1 MIDVG
6 LHVGDGVP
14 REQAAEARER
24 LASLDAYTDE
34 PVLSARLTLR
44 RTGQVPPYAA
54 DASMLLDGRLLAAHA
69 TGSSVVQAGDEVAER
84 LRRQLLRVK
93 DADVALRNE
102 PRTIAAALRSLPIPD
117 NRSGAQ
123 LKPPEEREIIHRRP
137 YSSIPLPTLDAVAEL
152 LDLDVLFHLFL
163 HARTDEWVVVHRRD
177 DEWVG
182 LIHPQGSV
190 LADEGDIVL
199 PEPSRYSEPLSLE
212 TARSEMDVLNH
223 RFLYF
228 TDADGRG
235 RVLYLRHDGDYGL
248 VEPE

>member
-6 LHVGDGVP
+6 LHVGEGVP

-24 LASLDAYTDE
+24 LASLDAYTGE

-44 RTGQVPPYAA
+44 RTGQMPPYAA

-69 TGSSVVQAGDEVAER
+69 TGRSVFQAADEVAER

-93 DADVALRNE
+93 EADVARRNE
-102 PRTIAAALRSLPIPD
+102 PRTIAAALRSLPIAD
-117 NRSGAQ
+117 TRSGAQ
-123 LKPPEEREIIHRRP
+123 LKPPKDREIIRRRP
-137 YSSIPLPTLDAVAEL
+137 YSSIPMSTVDAVAEL

-177 DEWVG
+177 DERVG
-182 LIHPQGSV
+182 LIHPQDSV
-190 LADEGDIVL
+190 LADERDIVV

-212 TARSEMDVLNH
+212 AARTEMDVLSH

-228 TDADGRG
+228 KDADGRG

>member
-1 MIDVG
+1 MIDVD
-6 LHVGDGVP
+6 LHMGDGVP
-14 REQAAEARER
+14 RDQAEEARER
-24 LASLDAYTDE
+24 LASLDAYTDK

-44 RTGQVPPYAA
+44 LTGQVPPYAA
-54 DASMLLDGRLLAAHA
+54 DASMLVDGRLLAAHA
-69 TGSSVVQAGDEVAER
+69 TGRSVLHAADQAGER

-93 DADVALRNE
+93 GADVALRNE
-102 PRTIAAALRSLPIPD
+102 PRTIAAALRSLPIAD
-117 NRSGAQ
+117 NRSVAQ
-123 LKPPEEREIIHRRP
+123 PKPPEEREIIRRLP
-137 YSSIPLPTLDAVAEL
+137 YSSIPLSTVDAVAEL

-177 DEWVG
+177 DDCVG

-190 LADEGDIVL
+190 LMDEGDIVV

-212 TARSEMDVLNH
+212 SARAEMDVLNH

-228 TDADGRG
+228 TEADGRG

>member
-1 MIDVG
+1 
-6 LHVGDGVP
+6 
-14 REQAAEARER
+14 
-24 LASLDAYTDE
+24 
-34 PVLSARLTLR
+34 
-44 RTGQVPPYAA
+44 
-54 DASMLLDGRLLAAHA
+54 MLLDGRLLAAHA
-69 TGSSVVQAGDEVAER
+69 TGRSVVQAADEVAER
-84 LRRQLLRVK
+84 LKRQLLRVK
-93 DADVALRNE
+93 DADVVLRNE

-123 LKPPEEREIIHRRP
+123 LKPPGGEGDHPSPCP

-212 TARSEMDVLNH
+212 TARSEMDVVNH

-235 RVLYLRHDGDYGL
+235 RGAR
-248 VEPE
+248 PPP

>member
-6 LHVGDGVP
+6 LHVGDGVG
-14 REQAAEARER
+14 RAEAEEGRER
-24 LASLDAYTDE
+24 LASLDAYADQ

-54 DASMLLDGRLLAAHA
+54 DASMLVDGRLLAAHA
-69 TGSSVVQAGDEVAER
+69 TGRSVVQAADEVADR

-102 PRTIAAALRSLPIPD
+102 PRTIASALRSLPIPD
-117 NRSGAQ
+117 NRPEAE
-123 LKPPEEREIIHRRP
+123 LKPPEEREIIRRRP
-137 YSSIPLPTLDAVAEL
+137 YASIPLSTVDAVAEL

-163 HARTDEWVVVHRRD
+163 HLRTEEWVVVHRRD
-177 DEWVG
+177 DERVG
-182 LIHPQGSV
+182 LIHPQDSV
-190 LADEGDIVL
+190 LADERDIVV

-212 TARSEMDVLNH
+212 TARTEMDVLNH

>member
-1 MIDVG
+1 MIDVD

-14 REQAAEARER
+14 RDQAEEARER
-24 LASLDAYTDE
+24 LASLGAYTDE

-69 TGSSVVQAGDEVAER
+69 TGRRVLQAADEVVER

-93 DADVALRNE
+93 GADVALRNE

-117 NRSGAQ
+117 NRSVAQ
-123 LKPPEEREIIHRRP
+123 PKPPEEREIIRRRP
-137 YSSIPLPTLDAVAEL
+137 YSSIPLSTVDAVAEL

-177 DEWVG
+177 DDWVG

-190 LADEGDIVL
+190 LADEGDIVV
-199 PEPSRYSEPLSLE
+199 PQPSRYSEPLSLE
-212 TARSEMDVLNH
+212 TARAEMDVLNH

-228 TDADGRG
+228 TGADGRG